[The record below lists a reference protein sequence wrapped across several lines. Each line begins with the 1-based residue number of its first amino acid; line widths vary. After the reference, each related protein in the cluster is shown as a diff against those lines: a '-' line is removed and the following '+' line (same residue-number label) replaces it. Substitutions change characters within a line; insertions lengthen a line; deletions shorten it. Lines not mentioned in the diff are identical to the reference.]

1 MIKKQFWLILAQI
14 KMMNKKKI
22 LLIAGILVILLIII
36 IKDTKKP
43 VVYYYIDWDNNR
55 GVATQCWEN
64 KESGLFCDRGYGGKI
79 AVKQYW
85 RAS

>member
-14 KMMNKKKI
+14 KMMSKKKI
-22 LLIAGILVILLIII
+22 ILIAAFLILLIIMV
-36 IKDTKKP
+36 IKDIKKP
-43 VVYYYIDWDNNR
+43 VVYYYIDWDGER
-55 GVATQCWEN
+55 GVATECWEN
-64 KESGLFCDRGYGGKI
+64 KESGLFCKKNYGGKI